1 MPKNLRAQ
9 VYKNKKGEQG
19 LQISMS
25 LEDGKAIAISDKP
38 KLKELLEAIKEA
50 VK

>member
-1 MPKNLRAQ
+1 MPKKLRAQ
-9 VYKNKKGEQG
+9 VYENKKKEKG

-25 LEDGKAIAISDKP
+25 LEDGKAIATGDKP
-38 KLKELLEAIKEA
+38 KLKELLEAVKEA